1 MQALCLRQDLQLFR
15 GPESINGEPS
25 WSLYDPAK
33 NQYFRI
39 SWRTYNIIQQQFYSA
54 PSATIN
60 LHKNVQTTT
69 DEINQVKSF
78 LVKHQLVTDSYQNY
92 SPTNSNPLIQLL
104 KHYLCWQIP
113 LWQPDRFIN
122 TLLPLVKKLLS
133 PYLLYCW
140 LIMTFIGSFWTYKQ
154 WDIFVNSFSYL
165 TQPTGIV
172 LFILCLL
179 FTKFAHE
186 LGHAFAAKYY
196 QCKTNSIGIAIILL
210 WPRFYTDTSHSWR
223 LVKRNQ
229 KIVIDGAGVLTEF
242 FIAGLMIFLWHFL
255 PTGPL
260 QNCAAFIATS
270 GLVLTLI
277 INLNP
282 FMRFDGY
289 YILSDWLA
297 IDNLQTKAFICGK
310 WFLRKFCLGLTTP
323 CPIQLPLH
331 TVRLL
336 VLYAWLTWFFRLI
349 VFFSIAL
356 LVYSFFFK
364 TLGIILFSL
373 EIYWLILRPI
383 FSELKQWWQLKQLVK
398 KELIKKPQQCL
409 LPATI
414 AIIVLILLG
423 YPFSWPT
430 FIPALY
436 LPQQSQQLYTFTAG
450 KITAIHVN
458 HQQSITAG
466 TPILTL
472 ENPLLSHQI
481 NVSQLKIG
489 HLQEQ
494 LRQTIG
500 TDQLLFNR
508 TLLLKQ
514 LAQAKQQ
521 LDGLQQKRDLL
532 VLKAPYTGTVYW
544 HNPAPHI
551 DQWVNSQNALGR
563 LITSK
568 HTYLTG
574 YSIATTLNQLSDT
587 KSGIFYPDIPEL
599 SPIRVK
605 LHQVSIINSPFLE
618 HTFFQSIFGGPIAVR
633 LNPNNQAVPEQPI
646 YPVTFQAIEYPNY
659 PTQMINGTVKIDG
672 NEQSLITRI
681 YNQIFAV
688 LIRESGF

>member
-1 MQALCLRQDLQLFR
+1 MQTLHLRQDLQLFR
-15 GPESINGEPS
+15 GPENINGEPS

-54 PSATIN
+54 PSTRN
-60 LHKNVQTTT
+60 LYEGFQTTV

-78 LVKHQLVTDSYQNY
+78 LVKHQLVTYSHQRY
-92 SPTNSNPLIQLL
+92 SPSNSLPLTRLF

-122 TLLPLVKKLLS
+122 ALLPIIKKALS
-133 PYLLYCW
+133 PYLFYCW
-140 LIMTFIGSFWTYKQ
+140 LLMCIVGSFWIYKQ
-154 WDIFVNSFSYL
+154 WDVFINSFSYL
-165 TQPTGIV
+165 TQPVGIL

-186 LGHAFAAKYY
+186 LGHAFAAAYF
-196 QCKTNSIGIAIILL
+196 QCRTNSIGIAIILL

-223 LVKRNQ
+223 LVQRKQ
-229 KIVIDGAGVLTEF
+229 KMIIDGAGVLTEF

-270 GLVLTLI
+270 GLVLTLV

-297 IDNLQTKAFICGK
+297 IDNLQTKAFNCGK
-310 WFLRKFCLGLTTP
+310 WFLRKLCLGLTTP
-323 CPIQLPLH
+323 CPIKIPINTIH
-331 TVRLL
+331 LL
-336 VLYAWLTWFFRLI
+336 VIYAWLTWIFRLV

-364 TLGIILFSL
+364 ALGIILFLL

-383 FSELKQWWQLKQLVK
+383 FSELKQWWQLKQF
-398 KELIKKPQQCL
+398 IKKPKQLWVPTIISLFILVL
-409 LPATI
+409 LC
-414 AIIVLILLG
+414 
-423 YPFSWPT
+423 YPFSWSF

-436 LPQQSQQLYTFTAG
+436 LPQQSQQLYAFTTG
-450 KITAIHVN
+450 KVTAIHVE
-458 HQQSITAG
+458 HQQSVSAG
-466 TPILTL
+466 TPILSL
-472 ENPLLSHQI
+472 ENPLLNHQI
-481 NVSQLKIG
+481 HVSQLKIA
-489 HLQEQ
+489 HLKEQ

-500 TDQLLFNR
+500 TNQLLFNR

-514 LAQAKQQ
+514 LTQAKQQ
-521 LDGLQQKRDLL
+521 LNGLQQKRGLL
-532 VLKAPYTGTVYW
+532 DLKAPYTGTLYW

-551 DQWVNSQNALGR
+551 GQWVNSQYALGQ

-568 HTYLTG
+568 QVYLTG

-587 KSGIFYPDIPEL
+587 KSGIFYPEIPEL

-605 LHQVSIINSPFLE
+605 LNQVSAINSPFLE
-618 HTFFQSIFGGPIAVR
+618 HAFFQSIFGGPIPVR
-633 LNPNNQAVPEQPI
+633 LNQNNQAVPEQPI
-646 YPVTFQAIEYPNY
+646 YPVTFQAIELASYP
-659 PTQMINGTVKIDG
+659 PRMINGTVRIDG
-672 NEQSLITRI
+672 SAQSLITRI
-681 YNQIFAV
+681 YRQILAV